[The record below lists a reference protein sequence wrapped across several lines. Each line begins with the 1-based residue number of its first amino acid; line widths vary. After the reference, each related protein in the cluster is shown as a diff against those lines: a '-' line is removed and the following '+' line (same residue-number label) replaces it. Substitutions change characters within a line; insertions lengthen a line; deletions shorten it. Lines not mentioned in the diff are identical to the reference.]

1 MNICFFNVVHIG
13 DIFFSQPFILNIC
26 KNNPEVTFY
35 YWSLVGD
42 IFFENRSSNLKYLE
56 HNICREYKNKFFNGY
71 PPEYNIIGDETLI
84 RLFTNPNNNEHFI
97 FSYKNINYIAFNTHC
112 TAMGCSPD
120 ICVISAIKS
129 YKNNINILNNK
140 FNLNIN
146 NLNKTNEFLPDI
158 TNYNINIDKFL
169 KWNHNNLNK
178 NFIFFYNFKAR
189 SLEYHI
195 DVAKVIRQLSLLF
208 TNLIFIVPVF
218 DKELENLNNVKFCD
232 TDFDCFYDRSCLNLL
247 MIEKIQ
253 LFCKSIIIL
262 PTGASWM
269 FMNNNIKNYI
279 DKKIYMLENED
290 YTNRL
295 NNWYN
300 FCSNNN
306 IVSNLKLDN
315 LFDICKNLDIS

>member
-1 MNICFFNVVHIG
+1 
-13 DIFFSQPFILNIC
+13 
-26 KNNPEVTFY
+26 
-35 YWSLVGD
+35 
-42 IFFENRSSNLKYLE
+42 
-56 HNICREYKNKFFNGY
+56 
-71 PPEYNIIGDETLI
+71 
-84 RLFTNPNNNEHFI
+84 
-97 FSYKNINYIAFNTHC
+97 
-112 TAMGCSPD
+112 MGCSPD
-120 ICVISAIKS
+120 ICVTSGIQS
-129 YKNNINILNNK
+129 YINNINILNNK

-146 NLNKTNEFLPDI
+146 NLNKTNDFLADI
-158 TNYNINIDKFL
+158 TNYNIPNYNIDIDKFL
-169 KWNHNNLNK
+169 KWNYNNSNK
-178 NFIFFYNFKAR
+178 NYIFFYNFKTR
-189 SLEYHI
+189 SINYHI
-195 DVAKVIRQLSLLF
+195 DIAKLIRHLSLLF

-218 DKELENLNNVKFCD
+218 HKELENLNNVKFCD
-232 TDFDCFYDRSCLNLL
+232 TDFDCFYDRTCLNLL

-306 IVSNLKLDN
+306 NNIVSNLKLDN